1 MDSNET
7 YLVSGK
13 DYFDYVTADIAL
25 YSMLKELIF
34 GIGELSHSP
43 RINALKKTAQEF
55 EAAADAFAMAFGAS
69 EGDIL
74 YGDIDDVE
82 DAVHSQA
89 ESRII
94 TPERAGYTSR
104 YERACKTCPG
114 CCECDEDCDFAY
126 VCPDIE
132 AHKTDCAEKT
142 PVSDNIAFAL
152 YLTLLPDEWLD
163 GFAQFK
169 AYLNE
174 QRKYTPDHNKE

>member
-55 EAAADAFAMAFGAS
+55 ETNADALIMALGAS
-69 EGDIL
+69 EGDVL
-74 YGDIDDVE
+74 YGGSDDIE
-82 DAVHSQA
+82 DAVYCQA
-89 ESRII
+89 ESQVI
-94 TPERAGYTSR
+94 TPERAGYVSR

-114 CCECDEDCDFAY
+114 CCECDEDCEFAY
-126 VCPDIE
+126 ICPDIE
-132 AHKTDCAEKT
+132 AHKTDCAEEA
-142 PVSDNIAFAL
+142 PLSEQAAL
-152 YLTLLPDEWLD
+152 AVYVTLLPAEQLND
-163 GFAQFK
+163 FSKFK
-169 AYLNE
+169 IHLNE
-174 QRKYTPDHNKE
+174 QFKNMHSSTKE